1 MSTLTVHVEGLG
13 VWSPTLA
20 DIDALRAHRTGAEPK
35 AMPTD
40 RPPASRLPPGER
52 RRASAS
58 VLLAAEVAG
67 QAVAMS
73 CRDAATLAC
82 VFASAYGDLAITD
95 YLCATLAH
103 APGEL
108 SPTRFHHSVHN
119 APAGYW
125 TIAAGCHAPS
135 SAICAGHATVGAGLL
150 EAAALAC
157 AGTRPVLLV
166 CSDIAGS
173 GPLGDIVACR
183 HDFGGALVLSPVPGP
198 RGRARL
204 VLTLANMS
212 STPSS
217 PPIDCTGDMSGN
229 PSAALLPLLE
239 SLLDTVGDVTL
250 AAARGLAL
258 HAHVEPMA

>member
-1 MSTLTVHVEGLG
+1 MNTLTVRVEGLG

-20 DIDALRAHRTGAEPK
+20 GIDALRARRAGATPSAPVE
-35 AMPTD
+35 
-40 RPPASRLPPGER
+40 RPPAPRLSAGER

-58 VLLAAEVAG
+58 VLLAVEVAG

-73 CRDAATLAC
+73 GLDASTLAC

-125 TIAAGCHAPS
+125 TIATGCHAAS
-135 SAICAGHATVGAGLL
+135 SAICAGRATVGAGLL
-150 EAAALAC
+150 EAATLAC
-157 AGTRPVLLV
+157 TGQQPVLLV

-173 GPLGDIVACR
+173 GPLGDIVGCHHA
-183 HDFGGALVLSPVPGP
+183 FGGALVLSPQAGP
-198 RGRARL
+198 RSLARL
-204 VLTLANMS
+204 ALALVHAP
-212 STPSS
+212 STPFS
-217 PPIDCTGDMSGN
+217 PPIDCTGSMSDN
-229 PSAALLPLLE
+229 PSAALLPLLG
-239 SLLDTVGDVTL
+239 SLLDTAGDITL
-250 AAARGLAL
+250 AAAHGLAL
-258 HAHVEPMA
+258 HARVEPAA